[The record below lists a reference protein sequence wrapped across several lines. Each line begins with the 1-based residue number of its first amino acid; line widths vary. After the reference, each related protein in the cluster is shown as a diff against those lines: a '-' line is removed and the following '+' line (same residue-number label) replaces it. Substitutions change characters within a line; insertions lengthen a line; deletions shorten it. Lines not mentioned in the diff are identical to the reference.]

1 MKSAGFPVIGA
12 KVAYNVSVSAETVSK
27 FSATLKRRFAVF
39 AMPAPM
45 TAVPSRL
52 MIPFVVTQTMF
63 SSALLLGSV
72 KYQNDEVLS

>member
-1 MKSAGFPVIGA
+1 MESAGFPVIGA
-12 KVAYNVSVSAETVSK
+12 KVTYNVAVGAETVSK

-52 MIPFVVTQTMF
+52 MMPFVVTQMIF
-63 SSALLLGSV
+63 SSALLLGNV
-72 KYQNDEVLS
+72 KISK